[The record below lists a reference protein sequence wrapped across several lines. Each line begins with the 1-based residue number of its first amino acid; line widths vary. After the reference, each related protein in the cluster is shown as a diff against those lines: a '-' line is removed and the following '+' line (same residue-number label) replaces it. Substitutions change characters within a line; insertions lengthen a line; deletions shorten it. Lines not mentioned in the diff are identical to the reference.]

1 MSQAKSRIKK
11 GDNVRV
17 IAGKHKGSEGEVIA
31 VNREKSRV
39 VVKNVN
45 IIKKAQRPTQE
56 NPRGGFVEQEASLH
70 LSNVQLLD
78 PKAGVPTR
86 IGYRFLDDGRKVRVA
101 LKSGTQLDE

>member
-17 IAGKHKGSEGEVIA
+17 ITGKHKGSEGEVMA
-31 VNREKSRV
+31 VDRERQRV
-39 VVKNVN
+39 LIKNVN
-45 IIKKAQRPTQE
+45 IIKKAQKPTQE
-56 NPRGGFVEQEASLH
+56 NPRGGFVEQEATIH

-86 IGYRFLDDGRKVRVA
+86 ISYRRLDDGRKVRVA
-101 LKSGTQLDE
+101 VKSGSQLDE

>member
-11 GDNVRV
+11 GDNVKV

-31 VNREKSRV
+31 VDREKSRV

-56 NPRGGFVEQEASLH
+56 NPRGGFLEQEASIH

-78 PKAGVPTR
+78 PKAGAPTR
-86 IGYRFLDDGRKVRVA
+86 IAYRLLDDGRKVRVA
-101 LKSGTQLDE
+101 VKSGTQLDE

>member
-1 MSQAKSRIKK
+1 MAQVKSRIKK

-31 VNREKSRV
+31 VFRDTSRV
-39 VVKNVN
+39 LVKNVN

-56 NPRGGFVEQEASLH
+56 NPRGGFVEQEAAIH

-78 PKAGVPTR
+78 PKSGKPTR
-86 IGYRFLDDGRKVRVA
+86 ISYRFDDEGVKHRYTVD
-101 LKSGTQLDE
+101 SGTKLDE